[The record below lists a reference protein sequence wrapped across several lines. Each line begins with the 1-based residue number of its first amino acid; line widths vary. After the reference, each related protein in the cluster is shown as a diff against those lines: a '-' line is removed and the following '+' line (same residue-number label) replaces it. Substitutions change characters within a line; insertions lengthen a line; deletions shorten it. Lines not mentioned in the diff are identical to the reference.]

1 VKSEAGTIAVLV
13 ATYLSII
20 LVAIFGSAA
29 VVAAL
34 VAANRVQGVAEMAVL
49 FAHDR
54 SVELG
59 VPDSAELTV
68 ELEQFL
74 SLAPSAHALELVAV
88 DSYVTGAV
96 STVRICAR
104 YLNPLGVGIDS
115 AIICRESRAESF
127 LIGK

>member
-1 VKSEAGTIAVLV
+1 MKSEAGTIAVLV

-34 VAANRVQGVAEMAVL
+34 VAANRIQGVAEMAVL

-59 VPDSAELTV
+59 VPDSAELSV
-68 ELEQFL
+68 GLQQFL
-74 SLAPSAHALELVAV
+74 SLAPSAQALELVAV

>member
-1 VKSEAGTIAVLV
+1 MKSETATIAVLV

-74 SLAPSAHALELVAV
+74 SLAPSAQALELVAV
-88 DSYVTGAV
+88 DSYGTGAV
-96 STVRICAR
+96 STARICAR

-115 AIICRESRAESF
+115 AIICTESRAESF
-127 LIGK
+127 LIVK